1 MFYIKKISLLT
12 GTNVISVLDLEPG
25 LNIIYGESNTGKS
38 LIVDCIDYM
47 FGATEHRFDAKL
59 QVKQIT
65 LVLDVDG
72 KNLTMRREIDSNDFE
87 VSSSVY
93 YIDSDIYKAGN
104 AKKCINTVWLRLMGI
119 EDEIKIVQTMT
130 GKPQRLTLRT
140 FYHTILIDEQRV
152 QAVSSILASG
162 IGFNKKVGVP
172 VMSSLLY
179 FATENNYLPEKA
191 GKDKRTKSE
200 RKDAVK
206 KFVDRS
212 MSKLAERKVSE
223 LQNFSEVTPGELQKK
238 VDSVIDEIGAA
249 EGALE
254 EATNRSRDIADKII
268 AIDDQ
273 IAECRVLKNRNV
285 SLLSQYESDI
295 KRLTFIADG
304 DIHSDSVLKLE
315 HCPFCNGEL
324 PKEKTESCIDAAVAE
339 VGKIE
344 AQIKDL
350 QSVQDFIANEMEE
363 LSSTRS
369 SLMEERRQ
377 VDSMIR
383 GELRPQIIQLR
394 SHLADYTMALNQY
407 KAKEMIE
414 VFSDVLVGELKVTE
428 EEESSTLKVD
438 IPSKFN
444 DIFHEKLDRIL
455 KELLEVCN
463 YQRFAGV
470 RFDSDDYD
478 VVVNGHLKKSQGKG
492 FRAFLN
498 TILAIAM
505 QICLDEYNKYK
516 PQMLVVDSPILSLK
530 EKEDH
535 IGEEHTSDT
544 MKSGLFKYLL
554 KHQDTRQTII
564 IENEIPKLDYASAH
578 LIEFTKD
585 ENRGR
590 YGLITGYRD

>member
-87 VSSSVY
+87 VSSSVD
-93 YIDSDIYKAGN
+93 YIDSDTYKAGN

-119 EDEIKIVQTMT
+119 EDEVKIVQTMT

-152 QAVSSILASG
+152 QAVSSVLASG

-191 GKDKRTKSE
+191 GKDKKTKSE

-268 AIDDQ
+268 SIDDQ

-304 DIHSDSVLKLE
+304 DIHSDSILKLE
-315 HCPFCNGEL
+315 HCPFCHGEL

-350 QSVQDFIANEMEE
+350 QSVQDSIANEMEE
-363 LSSTRS
+363 LSSTRG
-369 SLMEERRQ
+369 SLMDERRQ

-414 VFSDVLVGELKVTE
+414 AFSDVLVGELKVTE

-444 DIFHEKLDRIL
+444 DTFHEKLDRIL

-505 QICLDEYNKYK
+505 QICLDEYDKYK
-516 PQMLVVDSPILSLK
+516 TQMLVVDSPILSLK

-585 ENRGR
+585 KNRGR

>member
-12 GTNVISVLDLEPG
+12 GTNVISTLDLEPG

-47 FGATEHRFDAKL
+47 FGATEHRFDTKL
-59 QVKQIT
+59 QIKQIT
-65 LVLDVDG
+65 MILDVDG

-87 VSSSVY
+87 VSSSVE
-93 YIDSDIYKAGN
+93 YIDSDTYKAGN
-104 AKKCINTVWLRLMGI
+104 AKKCINAVWLRLMGI
-119 EDEIKIVQTMT
+119 EDEVKIIQTLA

-140 FYHTILIDEQRV
+140 FYHTLLIDEQRV
-152 QAVSSILASG
+152 QAISSVLASG

-172 VMSSLLY
+172 VLSSLLY
-179 FATENNYLPEKA
+179 FATGNNYLPEKA
-191 GKDKRTKSE
+191 GKDKKTKSE

-223 LQNFSEVTPGELQKK
+223 LQNFSEETPAQLQKK
-238 VDSVIDEIGAA
+238 VDSVIDEIGAV

-273 IAECRVLKNRNV
+273 ISESRVLRNRNT

-304 DIHSDSVLKLE
+304 DIHSDSIMKLD

-324 PKEKTESCIDAAVAE
+324 PKDKEESCIDAAIAE
-339 VGKIE
+339 VKKIE

-350 QSVQDFIANEMEE
+350 QSVQDAIASEMEE
-363 LSSTRS
+363 LNETRL
-369 SLMEERRQ
+369 SLMAERRQ

-394 SHLADYTMALNQY
+394 SHLANYTMALNQY

-414 VFSDVLVGELKVTE
+414 AFSDVLVGELKITE

-438 IPSKFN
+438 ISGKFN
-444 DIFHEKLDRIL
+444 DIFHDKLEHIL

-470 RFDSDDYD
+470 RFDTDDHD

-498 TILAIAM
+498 TILAIAV
-505 QICLDEYNKYK
+505 QNCLDEFNLYK

-535 IGEEHTSDT
+535 IGEEHTSET

-554 KHQDTRQTII
+554 QHQDTRQTII
-564 IENEIPKLDYASAH
+564 IENDIPELDYETAH

-585 ENRGR
+585 EQRGR

>member
-12 GTNVISVLDLEPG
+12 GTNVISTLDLEPG

-59 QVKQIT
+59 QIKQIT
-65 LVLDVDG
+65 MILDVDG

-87 VSSSVY
+87 VSSSVD
-93 YIDSDIYKAGN
+93 YIESDTYKAGN
-104 AKKCINTVWLRLMGI
+104 AKKCINAVWLRLMGI
-119 EDEIKIVQTMT
+119 EDEVKIIQTLT

-140 FYHTILIDEQRV
+140 FYHTLLIDEQRV
-152 QAVSSILASG
+152 QAISSVLASG

-172 VMSSLLY
+172 VLSSLLY
-179 FATENNYLPEKA
+179 FATGNNYLPEKA
-191 GKDKRTKSE
+191 GKDKKTKSE

-223 LQNFSEVTPGELQKK
+223 LQNFSEETPAQLQKK
-238 VDSVIDEIGAA
+238 VDFVIDEIGAV

-254 EATNRSRDIADKII
+254 EATNRSRNIADKII

-273 IAECRVLKNRNV
+273 ISESRVLRNRNT

-304 DIHSDSVLKLE
+304 DIHSDSIMKLD

-324 PKEKTESCIDAAVAE
+324 PKDKEESCIDAAIAE
-339 VGKIE
+339 VKKNE

-350 QSVQDFIANEMEE
+350 QSVQDAISSEMEE
-363 LSSTRS
+363 LNETRL
-369 SLMEERRQ
+369 SLMAERRQ

-394 SHLADYTMALNQY
+394 SHLANYTMALNQY

-414 VFSDVLVGELKVTE
+414 AFSDVLVGELKVTE
-428 EEESSTLKVD
+428 EEESATLQIN
-438 IPSKFN
+438 IPGKF
-444 DIFHEKLDRIL
+444 DDAFHDKLERIL

-470 RFDSDDYD
+470 RFDTDDYD

-498 TILAIAM
+498 TILAIAV
-505 QICLDEYNKYK
+505 QICLDEFNLYK

-554 KHQDTRQTII
+554 QHQDTRQTII
-564 IENEIPKLDYASAH
+564 IENDIPELDYETAH

-585 ENRGR
+585 EQRGR

>member
-12 GTNVISVLDLEPG
+12 GANVISTLDLEPG

-59 QVKQIT
+59 QIKQIT
-65 LVLDVDG
+65 MILDVDG

-87 VSSSVY
+87 VSSSVD
-93 YIDSDIYKAGN
+93 YIDSDTYKAGN
-104 AKKCINTVWLRLMGI
+104 AKKCINAVWLRLMGI
-119 EDEIKIVQTMT
+119 KDEVKIIQTLA

-140 FYHTILIDEQRV
+140 FYHTLLIDEQRV
-152 QAVSSILASG
+152 QAISSVLASG

-172 VMSSLLY
+172 VLSSLLY
-179 FATENNYLPEKA
+179 FATGNNYLPEKA
-191 GKDKRTKSE
+191 GKDKKTKSE

-223 LQNFSEVTPGELQKK
+223 LQNFSEETPAQLQKK
-238 VDSVIDEIGAA
+238 VDSVIDEIGAV

-273 IAECRVLKNRNV
+273 ISESRVLRNRNT
-285 SLLSQYESDI
+285 SLLTQYESDI

-304 DIHSDSVLKLE
+304 DIHSDSIMKLD

-324 PKEKTESCIDAAVAE
+324 PKDKEESCIDAAIAE
-339 VGKIE
+339 VKKIE

-350 QSVQDFIANEMEE
+350 QSVQDAIASEMEE
-363 LSSTRS
+363 LNETRL
-369 SLMEERRQ
+369 SLMAERRQ

-383 GELRPQIIQLR
+383 GELRPQIIMLR
-394 SHLADYTMALNQY
+394 SHLANYTMALNQY

-414 VFSDVLVGELKVTE
+414 AFSDVLVGELKITE

-438 IPSKFN
+438 ISGKFN
-444 DIFHEKLDRIL
+444 DIFHDKLEHIL

-470 RFDSDDYD
+470 RFDTDDHD

-498 TILAIAM
+498 TILAIAV
-505 QICLDEYNKYK
+505 QNCLDEFNLFK

-535 IGEEHTSDT
+535 IGEEHTSET

-554 KHQDTRQTII
+554 QHQDTRQTII
-564 IENEIPKLDYASAH
+564 IENDIPELDYETAH

-585 ENRGR
+585 EQRGR

>member
-12 GTNVISVLDLEPG
+12 GTNVISTLDLEPG

-47 FGATEHRFDAKL
+47 FGATEHRFDTKL
-59 QVKQIT
+59 QIKQIT
-65 LVLDVDG
+65 MILDVDG

-87 VSSSVY
+87 VSSSVE
-93 YIDSDIYKAGN
+93 YIDSDTYKAGN
-104 AKKCINTVWLRLMGI
+104 AKKCINAVWLRLMGI
-119 EDEIKIVQTMT
+119 EDEVKIIQTLA

-140 FYHTILIDEQRV
+140 FYHTLLIDEQRV
-152 QAVSSILASG
+152 QAISSVLASG

-172 VMSSLLY
+172 VLSSLLY
-179 FATENNYLPEKA
+179 FATGNNYLPEKA
-191 GKDKRTKSE
+191 GKDKKTKSE

-212 MSKLAERKVSE
+212 MFKLAERKVSE
-223 LQNFSEVTPGELQKK
+223 LQNFSEETPAQLQKK
-238 VDSVIDEIGAA
+238 VDSVIDEIGAV

-273 IAECRVLKNRNV
+273 ISESRVLRNRNT

-304 DIHSDSVLKLE
+304 DIHSDSIMKLD

-324 PKEKTESCIDAAVAE
+324 PKDKEESCIDAAIAE
-339 VGKIE
+339 VKKIE

-350 QSVQDFIANEMEE
+350 QSVQDAIASEMEE
-363 LSSTRS
+363 LNETRL
-369 SLMEERRQ
+369 SLMAERRQ

-394 SHLADYTMALNQY
+394 SHLANYTMALNQY

-414 VFSDVLVGELKVTE
+414 AFSDVLVGELKVTE
-428 EEESSTLKVD
+428 KEESSTLQIN
-438 IPSKFN
+438 IPGKFN
-444 DIFHEKLDRIL
+444 DAFHDKLERIL

-470 RFDSDDYD
+470 RFDTDDYD

-498 TILAIAM
+498 TILAIAV
-505 QICLDEYNKYK
+505 QNCLDEFNLYK

-535 IGEEHTSDT
+535 IGEEHTSET

-554 KHQDTRQTII
+554 QHQDTRQTII
-564 IENEIPKLDYASAH
+564 IENDIPELDYETAH

-585 ENRGR
+585 EQRGR

>member
-12 GTNVISVLDLEPG
+12 GTNVISTLDLEPG

-59 QVKQIT
+59 QIKQIT
-65 LVLDVDG
+65 MILDVDG

-87 VSSSVY
+87 VSSSVD
-93 YIDSDIYKAGN
+93 YIESDTYKAGN
-104 AKKCINTVWLRLMGI
+104 AKKCINAVWLRLMGI
-119 EDEIKIVQTMT
+119 EDEVKIIQTLT

-140 FYHTILIDEQRV
+140 FYHTLLIDEQRV
-152 QAVSSILASG
+152 QAISSVLASG

-172 VMSSLLY
+172 VLSSLLY
-179 FATENNYLPEKA
+179 FATGNNYLPEKA
-191 GKDKRTKSE
+191 GKDKKTKSE

-223 LQNFSEVTPGELQKK
+223 LQNFSEETPAQLQNK
-238 VDSVIDEIGAA
+238 VDSAIDEIGAV

-273 IAECRVLKNRNV
+273 ISESRVLRNRNT

-304 DIHSDSVLKLE
+304 DIHSDSIMKLD

-324 PKEKTESCIDAAVAE
+324 PKDKEESCIDAAIAE
-339 VGKIE
+339 VKKIE

-350 QSVQDFIANEMEE
+350 QSVQDAISSEMEE
-363 LSSTRS
+363 LNETRL
-369 SLMEERRQ
+369 SLMAERRQ

-394 SHLADYTMALNQY
+394 SHLANYTMALNQY

-414 VFSDVLVGELKVTE
+414 AFSDVLVGELKVTE
-428 EEESSTLKVD
+428 KEESSTLQIN
-438 IPSKFN
+438 IPGKFN
-444 DIFHEKLDRIL
+444 DAFHDKLERIL

-470 RFDSDDYD
+470 RFDTDDYD

-498 TILAIAM
+498 TILAIAV
-505 QICLDEYNKYK
+505 QICLDEFNLYK

-554 KHQDTRQTII
+554 QHQDTRQTII
-564 IENEIPKLDYASAH
+564 IENDIPELDYETAH

-585 ENRGR
+585 EQRGR

>member
-12 GTNVISVLDLEPG
+12 GTNVISTLDLEPG

-47 FGATEHRFDAKL
+47 FGAIEHRFDAKL
-59 QVKQIT
+59 QIKQIT
-65 LVLDVDG
+65 MILDVDG

-87 VSSSVY
+87 VSSSVD
-93 YIDSDIYKAGN
+93 YIESDTYKAGN
-104 AKKCINTVWLRLMGI
+104 AKKCINAVWLRLMGI
-119 EDEIKIVQTMT
+119 EDEVKIIQTLT

-140 FYHTILIDEQRV
+140 FYHTLLIDEQRV
-152 QAVSSILASG
+152 QAISSVLASG

-172 VMSSLLY
+172 VLSSLLY
-179 FATENNYLPEKA
+179 FATGNNYLLEKT
-191 GKDKRTKSE
+191 GKDKKTKSE

-223 LQNFSEVTPGELQKK
+223 LQNFSEETPAQLQKK
-238 VDSVIDEIGAA
+238 VDSVIDEIGAV

-273 IAECRVLKNRNV
+273 ISESRVLRNRNT

-304 DIHSDSVLKLE
+304 DIHSDSIMKLD

-324 PKEKTESCIDAAVAE
+324 PKDKEESCIDAAIAE
-339 VGKIE
+339 VKKIE

-350 QSVQDFIANEMEE
+350 QSVQDAISSEMEE
-363 LSSTRS
+363 LNETRL
-369 SLMEERRQ
+369 SLMAERRQ

-394 SHLADYTMALNQY
+394 SHFANYTMALNQY

-414 VFSDVLVGELKVTE
+414 AFSDVLVGELKVTE
-428 EEESSTLKVD
+428 EEESSTLQIN
-438 IPSKFN
+438 IPGKFN
-444 DIFHEKLDRIL
+444 DAFHDKLERIL

-470 RFDSDDYD
+470 RFDTDDYD

-498 TILAIAM
+498 TILAIAV
-505 QICLDEYNKYK
+505 QICLDEFNLYK

-554 KHQDTRQTII
+554 QHQDTRQTII
-564 IENEIPKLDYASAH
+564 IENDIPELDYETAH

-585 ENRGR
+585 EQRGR

>member
-12 GTNVISVLDLEPG
+12 GGNVVSTLDLESG

-59 QVKQIT
+59 QIKQIT
-65 LVLDVDG
+65 MILDVDG

-87 VSSSVY
+87 VSSSVD
-93 YIDSDIYKAGN
+93 YIDSDTYKAGN

-119 EDEIKIVQTMT
+119 EDEVKIVQTLT

-140 FYHTILIDEQRV
+140 FYHTLLIDEQRV
-152 QAVSSILASG
+152 QAISSVLASG

-172 VMSSLLY
+172 VLSSLLY
-179 FATENNYLPEKA
+179 FATGNNYLPEKT
-191 GKDKRTKSE
+191 GKDKKTKSE

-223 LQNFSEVTPGELQKK
+223 LQNFSEETPAQLQKK
-238 VDSVIDEIGAA
+238 VDSVIDEIGAV

-273 IAECRVLKNRNV
+273 ISESRVLRNRNT

-304 DIHSDSVLKLE
+304 DIHSESIMKLD

-324 PKEKTESCIDAAVAE
+324 PKDKEESCIDAAITE
-339 VGKIE
+339 VKKIE

-350 QSVQDFIANEMEE
+350 QSVQDAISSEMEE
-363 LSSTRS
+363 LNETRL
-369 SLMEERRQ
+369 SLMAERRQ

-383 GELRPQIIQLR
+383 GELKPQIAQLR
-394 SHLADYTMALNQY
+394 SHLANYTMALNQY

-414 VFSDVLVGELKVTE
+414 VFNDVLVGELKVTE
-428 EEESSTLKVD
+428 EEESCTLQIN
-438 IPSKFN
+438 IPGKFN
-444 DIFHEKLDRIL
+444 DTFHDKLERIL

-470 RFDSDDYD
+470 RFDTDDCD

-498 TILAIAM
+498 TILAIAV
-505 QICLDEYNKYK
+505 QNCFDEFNLYK

-535 IGEEHTSDT
+535 IGEEHTSET

-554 KHQDTRQTII
+554 QHQNTRQTII
-564 IENEIPKLDYASAH
+564 IENDIPDLDYETAH

>member
-12 GTNVISVLDLEPG
+12 GINVVSELDLEPG

-47 FGATEHRFDAKL
+47 FGATEHRFDTKL
-59 QVKQIT
+59 QLKQIT
-65 LVLDVDG
+65 LVMDVDG
-72 KNLTMRREIDSNDFE
+72 ENLTMRREIDSNDFE
-87 VSSSVY
+87 VSSSVN
-93 YIDSDIYKAGN
+93 YIDSDTYKTGN
-104 AKKCINTVWLRLMGI
+104 AKKCINAVWLRLMGI
-119 EDEIKIVQTMT
+119 EDEVKIIQTLG
-130 GKPQRLTLRT
+130 GKPQRLTMRT
-140 FYHTILIDEQRV
+140 FYHILLIDEQRV
-152 QAVSSILASG
+152 QAVSSVLASG
-162 IGFNKKVGVP
+162 IGFNKKVGIP

-179 FATENNYLPEKA
+179 FATKNNYLPEKI
-191 GKDKRTKSE
+191 GKDKKTKNE

-212 MSKLAERKVSE
+212 MSKLAERKVIE
-223 LQNFSEVTPGELQKK
+223 LQNFSKYTPGELQKK

-254 EATNRSRDIADKII
+254 DAINRSREIADNII
-268 AIDDQ
+268 AIDNQ
-273 IAECRVLKNRNV
+273 IAESRVLRNRNL

-295 KRLTFIADG
+295 RRLTFIVDG
-304 DIHSDSVLKLE
+304 DIHSDSILKLE

-324 PKEKTESCIDAAVAE
+324 PKDKSESCIDAAIAE
-339 VGKIE
+339 VEKIE

-350 QSVQDFIANEMEE
+350 QSVQDAISAEVEE
-363 LSSTRS
+363 LNETRI
-369 SLMEERRQ
+369 SLMSERRQ

-383 GELRPQIIQLR
+383 GELRPQILQLR

-414 VFSDVLVGELKVTE
+414 AFSDVLVGELKVTE
-428 EEESSTLKVD
+428 EEESSTLQVNV
-438 IPSKFN
+438 PGKFN
-444 DIFHEKLDRIL
+444 DTFRDKLDRIL
-455 KELLEVCN
+455 KNLLETCN

-470 RFDSDDYD
+470 RFDADDYD

-498 TILAIAM
+498 TILAIAI
-505 QICLDEYNKYK
+505 QVCLDEYNVYK
-516 PQMLVVDSPILSLK
+516 PQLLVVDSPILSLK

-535 IGEEHTSDT
+535 VGEEHTSET

-554 KHQDTRQTII
+554 QHQDTRQTII
-564 IENEIPKLDYASAH
+564 IENEIPDLDYESAN

-585 ENRGR
+585 EKKGR